1 MRRIKKSRPPLEK
14 MPSVVN
20 SAVKA
25 GIEGFVG
32 APSSEHRRDA
42 YVDFAAMFMAFIISV
57 IILSFV
63 GKYLWNNVVVDLISV
78 AKPARNVW
86 QILGLM
92 VFVSLVH
99 P

>member
-1 MRRIKKSRPPLEK
+1 MTG
-14 MPSVVN
+14 VVKT
-20 SAVKA
+20 AVKA
-25 GIEGFVG
+25 SIEGFVG

-42 YVDFAAMFMAFIISV
+42 YVDFAAMFTAFVVSV
-57 IILSFV
+57 IILAFV
-63 GKYLWNNVVVDLISV
+63 GKYLWNNIVCDLVTI

-92 VFVSLVH
+92 IFMALVL